1 MKKITNLE
9 VCNFLITINRPAQ
22 TRNFHGPPEC
32 NGGPAGG
39 TLARTAGL
47 FYGRPE
53 WATLVGQSS
62 TTILSYV
69 AIFAIAGAMEPWQ
82 HHFFRQRNT
91 EWLRVTGA
99 PTRPSATPTACT
111 WIGHANVDRARFF
124 QVHALV
130 EHISSRSAT
139 CLHKTEVER
148 KRTRSILQSS
158 FFFERKNEKARERER
173 ESVCARASMT
183 GESSRACFSCSWLRF
198 IAERNLPSQS
208 STELEQKSKR
218 TRFILHRSFFFERK
232 TLRGLQWRE
241 RVVEKI

>member
-1 MKKITNLE
+1 MQTLLKEITNLE

-53 WATLVGQSS
+53 WATLVGLPS

-82 HHFFRQRNT
+82 HHFFVKEIRNGS
-91 EWLRVTGA
+91 VS

-111 WIGHANVDRARFF
+111 WIGHAYVDRARFF

-139 CLHKTEVER
+139 CLHKTELKR
-148 KRTRSILQSS
+148 KRTRSILQGS

-173 ESVCARASMT
+173 VCVRASMT
-183 GESSRACFSCSWLRF
+183 GESSRACFSWLRF

-208 STELEQKSKR
+208 STELEQKS
-218 TRFILHRSFFFERK
+218 
-232 TLRGLQWRE
+232 
-241 RVVEKI
+241 